1 MNENV
6 NKTPKPLPTLE
17 EQVRKTAPQEKAKQA
32 HSVNVNGRE
41 VFVAY
46 RTLRKRKRLDEMA
59 STTLAQ
65 CVAESPR

>member
-6 NKTPKPLPTLE
+6 NETPKTLPTLE
-17 EQVRKTAPQEKAKQA
+17 EQVRKTAPQEKVKQA

-46 RTLRKRKRLDEMA
+46 RTLRKRKEVR
-59 STTLAQ
+59 
-65 CVAESPR
+65 